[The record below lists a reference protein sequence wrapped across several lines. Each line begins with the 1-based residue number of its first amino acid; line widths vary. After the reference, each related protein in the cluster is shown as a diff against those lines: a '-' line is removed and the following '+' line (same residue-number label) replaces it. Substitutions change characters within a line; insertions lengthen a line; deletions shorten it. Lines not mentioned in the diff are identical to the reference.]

1 MDRIQKVD
9 AIEERMIDYLGT
21 EEMLLSIIKALD
33 YDTKEDIYKYICQC
47 HDIGIEDITEE
58 QREVVIYD

>member
-1 MDRIQKVD
+1 MVKITDRMKKVD

-33 YDTKEDIYKYICQC
+33 YDTKEDIYDYICRC
-47 HDIGIEDITEE
+47 YDIDIEDITEE
-58 QREVVIYD
+58 

>member
-21 EEMLLSIIKALD
+21 EEMLLSMIKALD
-33 YDTKEDIYKYICQC
+33 YDTKEDIYDYICRC
-47 HDIGIEDITEE
+47 HDIDIEDITEE
-58 QREVVIYD
+58 QNGGCYI

>member
-1 MDRIQKVD
+1 MDRMKKVD

-21 EEMLLSIIKALD
+21 EEMLLSMIKALS

-47 HDIGIEDITEE
+47 HDIDIEDITEA
-58 QREVVIYD
+58 

>member
-1 MDRIQKVD
+1 MDRMQKVD

-21 EEMLLSIIKALD
+21 EEMLLSMIKALN

-47 HDIGIEDITEE
+47 HDININDIE
-58 QREVVIYD
+58 EV

>member
-1 MDRIQKVD
+1 MKKVD

-21 EEMLLSIIKALD
+21 EEMLLSIIKALN

-47 HDIGIEDITEE
+47 HDIDINDIEEA
-58 QREVVIYD
+58 

>member
-21 EEMLLSIIKALD
+21 EEMLLSMIKALS
-33 YDTKEDIYKYICQC
+33 YDTK
-47 HDIGIEDITEE
+47 
-58 QREVVIYD
+58 

>member
-1 MDRIQKVD
+1 MDRIKKVD

-21 EEMLLSIIKALD
+21 EEMLLSMIKALS

-58 QREVVIYD
+58 